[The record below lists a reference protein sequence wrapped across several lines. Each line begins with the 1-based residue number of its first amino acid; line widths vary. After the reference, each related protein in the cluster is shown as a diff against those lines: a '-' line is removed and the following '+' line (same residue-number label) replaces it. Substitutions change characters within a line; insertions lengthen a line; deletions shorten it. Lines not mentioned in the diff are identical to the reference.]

1 VLEPLRSTSLLR
13 TRYVSVDHETWP
25 AIGERDV
32 VRVFDAAAVLPLTP
46 DHDVLLIR
54 QFRPAVRKDVVE
66 IPAGLLDEPGETPD
80 ECVARELFEETGFRH
95 SSLTKLCEIHPSPG
109 SWTERVHLFLAETDA
124 AATGEP
130 ERGIELVRTPYV
142 EAVAQA
148 RAGRIEDAKTAL
160 ALLLADARHDRG

>member
-1 VLEPLRSTSLLR
+1 M
-13 TRYVSVDHETWP
+13 DHEIWP

-46 DHDVLLIR
+46 DDDVLLIR

-80 ECVARELFEETGFRH
+80 GCAARELFEETGFRPT
-95 SSLTKLCEIHPSPG
+95 SVTKLCEIHPSPG
-109 SWTERVHLFLAETDA
+109 SLTERVHLFLAETDA
-124 AATGEP
+124 AATREP
-130 ERGIELVRTPYV
+130 ERGIQVVRTPFPQ
-142 EAVAQA
+142 AVAEA

-160 ALLLADARHDRG
+160 ALLLADARRDRG